1 MTKASTVAIV
11 LSLWL
16 VPSAVGAQLRE
27 MRQTIFG
34 MD

>member
-1 MTKASTVAIV
+1 MKASTFAIG
-11 LSLWL
+11 LSLCL
-16 VPSAVGAQLRE
+16 LPAAAHAQLRE

>member
-1 MTKASTVAIV
+1 MRALAIGLTLWLAPTVAH
-11 LSLWL
+11 
-16 VPSAVGAQLRE
+16 AQLRE

>member
-1 MTKASTVAIV
+1 MRVSTLAVGVI
-11 LSLWL
+11 LWL
-16 VPSAVGAQLRE
+16 APTVGHGQLRE

>member
-1 MTKASTVAIV
+1 MRVSTLAIG
-11 LSLWL
+11 LTLWL
-16 VPSAVGAQLRE
+16 APATVHAQLRE

>member
-1 MTKASTVAIV
+1 MVKASTFAIG
-11 LSLWL
+11 LTLWL
-16 VPSAVGAQLRE
+16 APAAAHAQLRE

>member
-1 MTKASTVAIV
+1 MNRRVITLGA
-11 LSLWL
+11 LLWL
-16 VPSAVGAQLRE
+16 VPCAAHAQLRE

>member
-1 MTKASTVAIV
+1 MMKASTFTIG

-16 VPSAVGAQLRE
+16 FPAASHAQLRE

>member
-1 MTKASTVAIV
+1 MRHAALLIALVASFAP
-11 LSLWL
+11 LS
-16 VPSAVGAQLRE
+16 VSAQLRE

>member
-1 MTKASTVAIV
+1 MKELTLAVALSLSIVPSTVH
-11 LSLWL
+11 
-16 VPSAVGAQLRE
+16 AQLRE

>member
-1 MTKASTVAIV
+1 MKPSALAIG

-16 VPSAVGAQLRE
+16 LPAAAHAQLRE

>member
-1 MTKASTVAIV
+1 MKRLLVAV
-11 LSLWL
+11 GLSVAL
-16 VPSAVGAQLRE
+16 VPATAHAQLRE

>member
-1 MTKASTVAIV
+1 MNPSTFGIGVA
-11 LSLWL
+11 LWL
-16 VPSAVGAQLRE
+16 VPALAHAQLRE

>member
-1 MTKASTVAIV
+1 MKTLALRIGLA
-11 LSLWL
+11 LLL
-16 VPSAVGAQLRE
+16 VPATARAQLRE

>member
-1 MTKASTVAIV
+1 MQRFVLAIGLSLSLVPTVAH
-11 LSLWL
+11 
-16 VPSAVGAQLRE
+16 AQLRD

>member
-1 MTKASTVAIV
+1 MKASTLAIG

-16 VPSAVGAQLRE
+16 IPAAAHAQLRE

>member
-1 MTKASTVAIV
+1 MKVSTLAIG

-16 VPSAVGAQLRE
+16 VPATVQAQLRE

>member
-1 MTKASTVAIV
+1 MMKASTVAIGLV
-11 LSLWL
+11 LCLL
-16 VPSAVGAQLRE
+16 PVAAHAQLRE

>member
-1 MTKASTVAIV
+1 MTRTLLVALVLSGASTPV
-11 LSLWL
+11 L
-16 VPSAVGAQLRE
+16 AQLQE

>member
-1 MTKASTVAIV
+1 MKALIV
-11 LSLWL
+11 LAGLTLSLL
-16 VPSAVGAQLRE
+16 PTQAHAQLRE

>member
-1 MTKASTVAIV
+1 MIRLGPPLALLLLLAPGSAS
-11 LSLWL
+11 
-16 VPSAVGAQLRE
+16 AQLQE

>member
-1 MTKASTVAIV
+1 MKMSFLTAAIALAALPVA
-11 LSLWL
+11 
-16 VPSAVGAQLRE
+16 ARAQLQE

>member
-1 MTKASTVAIV
+1 MKLSTLAIG

-16 VPSAVGAQLRE
+16 VPATAHAQLRE

>member
-1 MTKASTVAIV
+1 MKRLVFVVAFA
-11 LSLWL
+11 L
-16 VPSAVGAQLRE
+16 SAVPIAARAQLIE